1 MAGEVQR
8 PERNLPLGLIGSI
21 LIVMI
26 LYLFVNFGYYHALKP
41 TEIASVPASSSVAA
55 EVVKKFL
62 GPAAVSLMAVGLM
75 ISSFGALQASML
87 ATARVPYAMSRDRLF
102 FESLARVSPRT
113 HVPVR
118 SLIVQGVWAGA
129 VALSGSY
136 DTLTD
141 YAIFALTLFYA
152 LVAGSVFIFRRRLPD
167 APRAYRTW
175 GYPVVPV
182 LFILVT
188 AALLINTIMTAR
200 RQSLIG
206 LGLILIGLP
215 VYWIWSSRKRYR
227 TEQKSP

>member
-1 MAGEVQR
+1 
-8 PERNLPLGLIGSI
+8 
-21 LIVMI
+21 
-26 LYLFVNFGYYHALKP
+26 
-41 TEIASVPASSSVAA
+41 
-55 EVVKKFL
+55 FL

-141 YAIFALTLFYA
+141 YAILPLTALYASLPGSCLLF
-152 LVAGSVFIFRRRLPD
+152 RPRL
-167 APRAYRTW
+167 
-175 GYPVVPV
+175 
-182 LFILVT
+182 
-188 AALLINTIMTAR
+188 
-200 RQSLIG
+200 
-206 LGLILIGLP
+206 
-215 VYWIWSSRKRYR
+215 
-227 TEQKSP
+227 